1 MKENLKGE
9 VQTEEFNIYGLDSH
23 TYVLSEVL
31 TDEEKSELGIDVKL
45 QVHINEIGF
54 KYPKTNDSWEK
65 DCFNVLV
72 YLEDDVDFAESSEV
86 ELFAIDKLPKRFR
99 PTFKKIVKMHFE

>member
-9 VQTEEFNIYGLDSH
+9 AQIEDFRIDGLDSH

-31 TDEEKSELGIDVKL
+31 TDEEKIELGIDAKL

-54 KYPKTNDSWEK
+54 KYPKTSESWKK
-65 DCFNVLV
+65 DCFNVMI

-86 ELFAIDKLPKRFR
+86 ELYSIDKLPKRFR